1 MNRTCCLLL
10 TFLFLPAGF
19 LPADDQ
25 ETIAEIR
32 KVGGT
37 VRVVENGWEVEFH
50 LSGRSLTDDQLVHVA
65 NLQGVTSLNLK
76 RTQITSAGLV
86 HLKGMTS
93 LQLLHLELTAVDDR
107 GMEHLAGLKK
117 LKYLN
122 LYGTEVTDKTLA
134 RLAGLKNLQRLYVWQ
149 TGVTDAG
156 VSKLKKQ
163 LPTLQVKRGVDLDKI
178 AAEFPPE
185 KPAELPTR
193 LLKFTETTNAA
204 DAPRSTGGDNIEV
217 VFQNKSQRPIK
228 LVWVGYDGKLK
239 LYGEVKP
246 GAMRVQNSYANNC
259 WLITS
264 SADEPIGYF
273 ICGTERAL
281 AVVSK

>member
-1 MNRTCCLLL
+1 MNRTCSLLL
-10 TFLFLPAGF
+10 AFLFLSSGF
-19 LPADDQ
+19 LRADDQ
-25 ETIAEIR
+25 EKIAAIR

-37 VRVVENGWEVEFH
+37 VRIVENGWEVEFH

-65 NLQGVTSLNLK
+65 RLRDVTSLNLK
-76 RTQITSAGLV
+76 RTKITSAGLV

-93 LQLLHLELTAVDDR
+93 LQLLHLELTAVGDQ

-122 LYGTEVTDKTLA
+122 LYGTEVTDKTLS

-156 VSKLKKQ
+156 VSKLKEQ

-178 AAEFPPE
+178 AADFPPE
-185 KPAELPTR
+185 KPATLPTKA
-193 LLKFTETTNAA
+193 LKFVETTNSA

-217 VFQNKSQRPIK
+217 IFQNKSQRAIK

-239 LYGEVKP
+239 LYGELKP

-259 WLITS
+259 WLITTKD
-264 SADEPIGYF
+264 DEALGYF
-273 ICGTERAL
+273 ICGPARAL
-281 AVVSK
+281 AIVAK

>member
-1 MNRTCCLLL
+1 M
-10 TFLFLPAGF
+10 
-19 LPADDQ
+19 
-25 ETIAEIR
+25 
-32 KVGGT
+32 
-37 VRVVENGWEVEFH
+37 
-50 LSGRSLTDDQLVHVA
+50 TDDQLVHVA

-76 RTQITSAGLV
+76 RTQITSEGLV
-86 HLKGMTS
+86 HLKKMTS
-93 LQLLHLELTAVDDR
+93 LQLLHLELTAVGDQ
-107 GMEHLAGLKK
+107 GMEHLAGLEK

-134 RLAGLKNLQRLYVWQ
+134 QLASLRNLQRLYVWQ
-149 TGVTDAG
+149 TGVTDEG
-156 VSKLKKQ
+156 VAKLKKQ
-163 LPTLQVKRGVDLDKI
+163 LPALQVKRGVDLDKI
-178 AAEFPPE
+178 AAKFPAK

-217 VFQNKSQRPIK
+217 VFQNKSQRSVK

-239 LYGEVKP
+239 VYGEVKP

-264 SADEPIGYF
+264 STDEPIGYF
-273 ICGTERAL
+273 ICGPERAL
-281 AVVSK
+281 AIVSK

>member
-1 MNRTCCLLL
+1 MEILDYSLSSQKIFCIFPQNTFML

-25 ETIAEIR
+25 ETMAEIR

-93 LQLLHLELTAVDDR
+93 LQLLHLELTAVGDQ

-134 RLAGLKNLQRLYVWQ
+134 ELAGLKNLQIQLDQGSLRASPRLQLCTLVLSASR
-149 TGVTDAG
+149 AG
-156 VSKLKKQ
+156 
-163 LPTLQVKRGVDLDKI
+163 
-178 AAEFPPE
+178 
-185 KPAELPTR
+185 
-193 LLKFTETTNAA
+193 
-204 DAPRSTGGDNIEV
+204 
-217 VFQNKSQRPIK
+217 
-228 LVWVGYDGKLK
+228 
-239 LYGEVKP
+239 
-246 GAMRVQNSYANNC
+246 
-259 WLITS
+259 
-264 SADEPIGYF
+264 
-273 ICGTERAL
+273 
-281 AVVSK
+281 

>member
-10 TFLFLPAGF
+10 TLLFLPAGV
-19 LPADDQ
+19 LLADDQ
-25 ETIAEIR
+25 EAIAAIR
-32 KVGGT
+32 EVGGT

-76 RTQITSAGLV
+76 RTQITSEGLV
-86 HLKGMTS
+86 HLKKMTS
-93 LQLLHLELTAVDDR
+93 LQLLHLELTAVGDQ
-107 GMEHLAGLKK
+107 GMEHLAGLEN

-134 RLAGLKNLQRLYVWQ
+134 QLASLRNLQRLYVWQ
-149 TGVTDAG
+149 TGVTDEG
-156 VSKLKKQ
+156 VAKLKKQ
-163 LPTLQVKRGVDLDKI
+163 LPALQVKRGVDLDKI
-178 AAEFPPE
+178 AADFPAE

-217 VFQNKSQRPIK
+217 VFQNKSQRPVK

-239 LYGEVKP
+239 VYGEVKP

-264 SADEPIGYF
+264 STDEPIGYF
-273 ICGTERAL
+273 ICGPERAL
-281 AVVSK
+281 AIVSK

>member
-10 TFLFLPAGF
+10 ALLFLPLGV
-19 LPADDQ
+19 LRADDQ
-25 ETIAEIR
+25 EKISQIR
-32 KVGGT
+32 KLGGT

-65 NLQGVTSLNLK
+65 QLQDVTSLNLK

-93 LQLLHLELTAVDDR
+93 LQLLHLELTAVGDQ
-107 GMEHLAGLKK
+107 GIEHLAGLGN

-122 LYGTEVTDKTLA
+122 LYGTEVTDKSLLK
-134 RLAGLKNLQRLYVWQ
+134 LAGLKSLRRLYVWQ
-149 TGVTDAG
+149 TGVTEEG
-156 VSKLKKQ
+156 VLQLKKQ
-163 LPTLQVKRGVDLDKI
+163 LPSLQVKRGVDLDKI
-178 AAEFPPE
+178 AAEFPPD
-185 KPAELPTR
+185 KPAALPTKS
-193 LLKFTETTNAA
+193 LEFVETANSA

-217 VFQNKSQRPIK
+217 IFQNQSQRVIK

-239 LYGEVKP
+239 TYGELAP

-259 WLITS
+259 WLITTKD
-264 SADEPIGYF
+264 DEAIGYF
-273 ICGTERAL
+273 VCLPERAL
-281 AVVSK
+281 AVIAD